1 MNLIV
6 TVGSE
11 PAVVAQMGRYDIE
24 KIGGVNKQVYVP
36 PIPGRPEGPR
46 SVLLV
51 VPGKEPIYLTAAEAR
66 AAAASLVVAADKLE
80 VTVEKVDESDPEHRH
95 ESARPDSHDASEA

>member
-80 VTVEKVDESDPEHRH
+80 AET
-95 ESARPDSHDASEA
+95 ATT